1 MIHLDTTFLVDLLRE
16 EGRGEPGAAH
26 GFLEG
31 LGEEEVAVSAHV
43 VCELLAGAECADDP
57 GRERSRVETLLRAL
71 PVAWPDD
78 RFPPAYASLFGELRR
93 RGESVA
99 AMDLLIGTAARV
111 AEVPLATRN
120 TREFERIPGLHVLSY

>member
-1 MIHLDTTFLVDLLRE
+1 VIHLDTTFLVDLLRE

-57 GRERSRVETLLRAL
+57 GRERARVETLLRAL

-78 RFPPAYASLFGELRR
+78 RFPPAYASLLGELRR

-99 AMDLLIGTAARV
+99 PR
-111 AEVPLATRN
+111 PLCVSRS
-120 TREFERIPGLHVLSY
+120 P